1 MKLQVNAAN
10 TVRNFSSVMTDKTKF
25 LSELIQNARRA
36 GAGRVDIVVR
46 ENDGDVELV
55 IEDNGHGISDFS
67 KLFTLSESGWD
78 AETVNNEF
86 AFGMGFFSTL
96 FVSKMIVLQSYGQA
110 MSIDCELAK
119 QMNDFG
125 EPVVDLSSDNLTRIT
140 LKGVGLSADV
150 IKHKLRQLAKTSRI
164 EICIDGE
171 PLSRENSFSALS
183 AKAKHCV
190 PSPFGD
196 FLIFEDWGLEFNI
209 IVQDLNV
216 DSYGCGYIKNYL
228 FSDTIKCRMPDRDTL
243 VDSVQTKE
251 EIVKWLS
258 NYYAEKLEAI
268 RASMSDDDAFLEQYF
283 DAVVKYKSDVLLD
296 IDYLPSCAFFP
307 ISYETK
313 RDYYEGESY
322 SHDSGI
328 RKGDDYI
335 GFASSPSVWDNP
347 CAANFAF
354 FGKARI
360 PMHGLPDR
368 HWFFDACLERDD
380 HNFVV
385 KCMDAKV
392 FGFSLDY
399 LGAGDMLV
407 ARSLIIE
414 HKLSGKS
421 VSVEN
426 SGFCASSDFFGHMK
440 VGNATVMLDGQEIDV
455 PTFVFSGDRE
465 HLFSD
470 LLLQSAD
477 YQSDNEEYLDTEL
490 ELDFASL
497 SRQFVAA
504 MEGDL
509 SKVLEELLGELPPI
523 LAQKLNGKAMNVVFE
538 NGLAK
543 FKLLAA

>member
-36 GAGRVDIVVR
+36 GAGRVDFVVR
-46 ENDGDVELV
+46 ENDGEVELV

-78 AETVNNEF
+78 AKTVNNEF

-119 QMNDFG
+119 QMSDFG
-125 EPVVDLSSDNLTRIT
+125 EPVVDHSSDNVTRIT

-150 IKHKLRQLAKTSRI
+150 IKNKLRQLAKTSRI
-164 EICIDGE
+164 EICLDGE
-171 PLSRENSFSALS
+171 SLSRECSFSALS

-190 PSPFGD
+190 PSPFGE
-196 FLIFEDWGLEFNI
+196 FLIFEDWGLELVI

-216 DSYGCGYIKNYL
+216 ASFGSGYLKNYL
-228 FSDTIKCRMPDRDTL
+228 FSDTLKCRMPDRDTL
-243 VDSVQTKE
+243 VDYASVRK
-251 EIVKWLS
+251 EIVKWMS
-258 NYYAEKLEAI
+258 DYYANRLEEI
-268 RASMSDDDAFLEQYF
+268 RTSMSDDEAFLEQYF
-283 DAVVKYKSDVLLD
+283 DAVIKYKSDILLE
-296 IDYLPSCAFFP
+296 IDYLPSCAFES
-307 ISYETK
+307 IGYETV

-335 GFASSPSVWDNP
+335 GFASSPSLRESI

-360 PMHGLPDR
+360 PMHGLPDG
-368 HWFFDACLERDD
+368 HWFFDTCIESDD

-385 KCMDAKV
+385 KCMDGNV

-399 LGAGDMLV
+399 LGSGDMLV
-407 ARSLIIE
+407 ARSIIIE
-414 HKLSGKS
+414 HKPSGKY
-421 VSVEN
+421 VSVEK
-426 SGFCASSDFFGHMK
+426 SGFCPSSDFVRHMK
-440 VGNATVMLDGQEIDV
+440 CGHATVMLDGQEIDA
-455 PTFVFSGDRE
+455 PTFVFSGGRND
-465 HLFSD
+465 LFSD
-470 LLLQSAD
+470 LLLQSAG
-477 YQSDNEEYLDTEL
+477 YQSENEEYLDTEL

-509 SKVLEELLGELPPI
+509 SKVLEELLGELPPVI
-523 LAQKLNGKAMNVVFE
+523 ASKLNGKELSVKFE
-538 NGLAK
+538 NGIGK
-543 FKLLAA
+543 FSLKAA